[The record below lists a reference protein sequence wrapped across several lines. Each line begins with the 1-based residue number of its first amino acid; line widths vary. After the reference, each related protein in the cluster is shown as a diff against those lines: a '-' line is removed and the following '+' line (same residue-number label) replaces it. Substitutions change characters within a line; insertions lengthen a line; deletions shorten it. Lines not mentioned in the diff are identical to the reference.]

1 MVLGRRP
8 YELHTFARK
17 REPGRAKTVIPSGHP
32 QPASYHPTLLPFR
45 LFHAHLVAPLGVRK
59 KRNPTNYL
67 QFSFDCLAIWPPVW
81 SRRRGSNLS
90 CFRLI
95 PFRTATSPDV
105 KIAFPVPA
113 GRSAPPV
120 PLLVHPA
127 DGDHPHFHPRGVRTL
142 PPHGLVRIGG
152 SWPASQPQAHDPPGR
167 RTGTRHDPADRSGG
181 GFDRILIRIPCDG
194 DAP

>member
-8 YELHTFARK
+8 YELYVFARK

-127 DGDHPHFHPRGVRTL
+127 DGDHPHFHPRGVEAFR
-142 PPHGLVRIGG
+142 HAVWFE
-152 SWPASQPQAHDPPGR
+152 SVVFGR
-167 RTGTRHDPADRSGG
+167 RVGLKLMTHPGDGRAPVMTLLTEAEAGLTGS
-181 GFDRILIRIPCDG
+181 
-194 DAP
+194 